1 MVAIIPSGVTIH
13 NVKYA
18 GLLLQFQTK
27 YLSLPVGLQFNLH
40 VIIL

>member
-1 MVAIIPSGVTIH
+1 MAIIPSGVTIH
-13 NVKYA
+13 NVKYV

-27 YLSLPVGLQFNLH
+27 DLSLLIGLQFNLH